1 MPPLFAACMRVVTGM
16 RSASLKP
23 RRRMMLKLARQL
35 WQPVSAIADSSVD
48 LGVFVTGLYP
58 RAT

>member
-1 MPPLFAACMRVVTGM
+1 MPLLFAACMRVVTGM

-35 WQPVSAIADSSVD
+35 WQPVSAIAGSSID
-48 LGVFVTGLYP
+48 LGVLVTG
-58 RAT
+58 